1 MKIALF
7 GAGGMVGSRIAQ
19 EALDRGHELTAV
31 SRDPMKLTLE
41 HPRLHKLTGDALDPA
56 SVTAAVLGQHAVIS
70 AFGPGHHGDPQDVV
84 RAARALIAG
93 VKAAGVKRLL
103 VVGGAGGLEVK
114 PGLQLVDSPDFP
126 AAWKPIALAH
136 REALGVYRGAD
147 LDWTYLAPAAL
158 IQPGARTGH
167 YRTDSAALL
176 TDAKGESRISAE
188 DYAVAMLDELERPKH
203 PRARFTAAY

>member
-7 GAGGMVGSRIAQ
+7 GAGGMLGSRIAK

-56 SVTAAVLGQHAVIS
+56 SVTAAVLGQDAVIS

-84 RAARALIAG
+84 RAARALTAG

-114 PGLQLVDSPDFP
+114 PGLQLVDTPDFP

-167 YRTDSAALL
+167 YRTGGAGLL

>member
-7 GAGGMVGSRIAQ
+7 GASGTIGSRIAR
-19 EALDRGHELTAV
+19 EALQRGHEVTAV
-31 SRDPMKLTLE
+31 SRDPAKLALV
-41 HPRLHKLTGDALDPA
+41 HPKLHKVQGDALDPA
-56 SVTAAVLGQHAVIS
+56 SVTAAVLGQDAVIS

-84 RAARALIAG
+84 KAAKALVAG
-93 VKAAGVKRLL
+93 VKLGGVKRLL

-114 PGLQLVDSPDFP
+114 PGLQLVDTREFP

-136 REALGVYRGAD
+136 RDALAAYRGAD

-158 IQPGARTGH
+158 IQPGERTGS
-167 YRTDSAALL
+167 YRTGGDALL

-188 DYAVAMLDELERPKH
+188 DFAAAMLDELEH
-203 PRARFTAAY
+203 PRHRRARFTAAY

>member
-7 GAGGMVGSRIAQ
+7 GAGGMLGSRIAQ

-31 SRDPMKLTLE
+31 SRDPQKLALQ
-41 HPRLHKLTGDALDPA
+41 HPKLHKLRGDALDPA
-56 SVTAAVLGQHAVIS
+56 SVTAAVLGQDAVIS

-84 RAARALIAG
+84 RAARALTAG

-114 PGLQLVDSPDFP
+114 PGLQLVDTPDFP
-126 AAWKPIALAH
+126 AAWKPVALAH
-136 REALGVYRGAD
+136 REALAVYRGAD

-158 IQPGARTGH
+158 IQPGQRTGR
-167 YRTDSAALL
+167 YRSDGDCLL
-176 TDAKGESRISAE
+176 TDAEGESRISAE